1 MFEGP
6 GMFEYGPHN
15 EPEKNPRSVREIVSA
30 LQEISINSDTYT
42 ISDTEKAALGSAN
55 AYTLDS
61 MTESDIKNYL
71 EGFLE
76 SLQIGRETP
85 ETLQSHTMFK
95 AIYTKALDL
104 Q

>member
-15 EPEKNPRSVREIVSA
+15 EPEKNPRSVREILSA
-30 LQEISINSDTYT
+30 LQEIGVNSEAYI
-42 ISDTEKAALGSAN
+42 ISNTEKAALSSAD
-55 AYTLDS
+55 AYTLKI
-61 MTESDIKNYL
+61 MTETEIKRYL
-71 EGFLE
+71 AEFLD

-95 AIYTKALDL
+95 AIYTKALNL